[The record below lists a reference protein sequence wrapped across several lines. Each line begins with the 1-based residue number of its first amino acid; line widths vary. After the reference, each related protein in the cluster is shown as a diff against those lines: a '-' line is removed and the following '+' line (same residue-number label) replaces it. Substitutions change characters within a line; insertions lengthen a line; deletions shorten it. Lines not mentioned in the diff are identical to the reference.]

1 MTDTRGV
8 VLDLVPLLDAVR
20 AAKFM
25 AGLLGRVSFVQCVHG
40 ARGADGSPVIV
51 VVVKHPVTDSE
62 RGCLP
67 TAVNRIALDIR
78 VESCGRRHQ

>member
-20 AAKFM
+20 AARFM
-25 AGLLGRVSFVQCVHG
+25 AGLLGRLSFISCLHG
-40 ARGADGSPVIV
+40 GRAADGSPVIV
-51 VVVKHPVTDSE
+51 VVAKRPLTDSE

-67 TAVNRIALDIR
+67 TAVNRVALDIR

>member
-25 AGLLGRVSFVQCVHG
+25 AGLFERVPFIQCIHGGR
-40 ARGADGSPVIV
+40 AADGSPVIV
-51 VVVKHPVTDSE
+51 VVAKHPLTDSE

-67 TAVNRIALDIR
+67 TAVNHVGLDVR